1 MTRRRVERALG
12 ATNPLLAKVDRAIED
27 LDLCGRAILVA
38 CSGGPDST
46 ALLLALAA
54 LKDARGLS
62 IWVATF
68 DHGLRPD
75 SARDALYVER
85 LCRALGLPCVR
96 RRLDLGTRFAEG
108 VEAAARAARYA
119 ALDEIARE
127 VGAQVIATG
136 HTIEDQ
142 VETVLMRLASG
153 AGLAGARGIQRRRGQ
168 IVRPL
173 LEVTRRE
180 VRDFLNEWRVRG
192 RLDPTN
198 SSPAFTRNRVRHQ
211 LLPAL
216 TQALGETSIKAIARF
231 ARVAERDERC
241 LQSLAEQAFRRVCR
255 PLAGGF
261 GVEGSLDE
269 LRALDAAL
277 RFRLLRDAVS
287 PLGVR
292 LDFDAFERLESALQK
307 PLPTRQTLPN
317 GVELR
322 LRHGRFE
329 IGPFAPAKSPESR
342 PPEPLRI
349 EGPLCGRFQDWRV
362 NVRRLDPRTAPAPGA
377 VAIDA
382 TEKRL
387 VWPLMVRTRAPG
399 DVFAP
404 ASGVG
409 RKKLKRW
416 LIDAKIPR
424 EERDALAL
432 LTDASGEVLWV
443 VGLKE
448 SRWTTRQVGP
458 DGGFEVSIERAR

>member
-1 MTRRRVERALG
+1 MTPRQVERAQA
-12 ATNPLLAKVDRAIED
+12 ATNPLLAKVDRAIEE
-27 LDLCGRAILVA
+27 LELRGRAMLVA

-46 ALLLALAA
+46 ALLLALAT
-54 LKDARGLS
+54 LKDARALS
-62 IWVATF
+62 LSVATF

-96 RRLDLGTRFAEG
+96 RRLDLGTRFSEG
-108 VEAAARAARYA
+108 VEAAARTARYA
-119 ALDEIARE
+119 ALEAIARD

-136 HTIEDQ
+136 HTLEDQ

-153 AGLAGARGIQRRRGQ
+153 TGLAGARGIQRRRGQ

-180 VRDFLNEWRVRG
+180 VRDFLDERRVRG

-198 SSPAFTRNRVRHQ
+198 SSPEFTRNRVRHQ

-216 TQALGETSIKAIARF
+216 TQALGETSMSAIARF
-231 ARVAERDERC
+231 ALVAERDERC
-241 LQSLAEQAFRRVCR
+241 LRSLADQAFRRVCS
-255 PLAGGF
+255 PLDGGP

-277 RFRLLRDAVS
+277 RFRLLRVAVQ

-292 LDFDAFERLESALQK
+292 LDFDAFERLEAAIQK
-307 PLPTRQTLPN
+307 PTPTRLTLPN

-322 LRHGRFE
+322 LRYGRFE
-329 IGPFAPAKSPESR
+329 IGPRARDERPETR

-349 EGPLCGRFQDWRV
+349 EGPLCDRFLDWRV
-362 NVRRLDPRTAPAPGA
+362 TVRRLDPMTAPAPGA

-382 TEKRL
+382 NEKRL
-387 VWPLMVRTRAPG
+387 IWPLMVRTRAQG

-404 ASGVG
+404 ASGSG
-409 RKKLKRW
+409 HKKLKRW

-424 EERDALAL
+424 EQRDALAL

-443 VGLKE
+443 VGQKE

-458 DGGFEVSIERAR
+458 DGGFEIAIER